1 MTVIQTAA
9 QTMATLYQP
18 GAGVINS
25 WPYYSSS
32 KTSVIIDNMATLE
45 LLFYAARNGGNP
57 AWYNM
62 AVSHALQTMKKSAGH
77 GSLQGSKTTTL

>member
-1 MTVIQTAA
+1 MTAIQTAA
-9 QTMATLYQP
+9 QTMATLYRP
-18 GAGVINS
+18 GPGVINS
-25 WPYYSSS
+25 WPYYSST

-62 AVSHALQTMKKSAGH
+62 AVATRCKR
-77 GSLQGSKTTTL
+77 